1 MISFICKKYR
11 MVLKFSKHYR
21 NSFYKYQ
28 FLYILISYFQ
38 FSALVFVLKS
48 KKFFIKTI
56 SHTFSL

>member
-1 MISFICKKYR
+1 